1 MGPTDY
7 DDIDEVEWDD
17 QLQDRLDALDREG
30 PDPRPWREVLAEL
43 RESLANRRDGGTSDV
58 R

>member
-7 DDIDEVEWDD
+7 DDFDEVEWDVH
-17 QLQDRLDALDREG
+17 LQERLDALDRDG
-30 PDPRPWREVLAEL
+30 TDPRPWREVLNEL
-43 RESLANRRDGGTSDV
+43 RERLANRRDGGTSDV